1 MEIKLNMWDNNV
13 SHCSNIKEAGLR
25 CGVRNNKIPIDY
37 SQKFTWEIKKEI
49 FSFTHSKGVTVFT
62 DKYFH
67 PKIINSVSSDIKIG
81 LIFEP
86 KGYDPHAYSSAEN
99 VEHLLDFIF
108 TFDEYLL
115 EKNPLKYKFYPAD
128 WVCIEKESN
137 KIHPKNKIASMIYSH
152 KGGMDRTLRGEVA
165 NVFGYKLSLYGSGSP
180 NGPLDIKSQ
189 SLNDY
194 MFSVVM
200 ENSIADNYYTEKII
214 DCFITGNI
222 PIYRGCKNIGKF
234 FDKRGIIEF
243 NNIEDLRHIL
253 DSLTPQK
260 YEEMLPYVK
269 INFELALKYQN
280 PDNILYDLINKCL
293 NNVEYKTIKEFT
305 YGK

>member
-1 MEIKLNMWDNNV
+1 MEIKLNLWDNNV
-13 SHCSNIKEAGLR
+13 AHCSNIKEAGLR

-37 SQKFTWEIKKEI
+37 TQKFQWDKKQKT
-49 FSFTHSKGVTVFT
+49 FSFTHLKGVTIFT
-62 DKYFH
+62 DKYLQAD
-67 PKIINSVSSDIKIG
+67 IINSVSSDVKIG

-86 KGYDPHAYSSAEN
+86 KGYDPQAYSNAES

-115 EKNPLKYKFYPAD
+115 SKNPQKYKFYPAD

-137 KIHPKNKIASMIYSH
+137 KIHPKNKLVSMTYSH

-165 NVFGYKLSLYGSGSP
+165 NSFSYKLSLYGSGSP

-194 MFSVVM
+194 MFSIVM
-200 ENSIADNYYTEKII
+200 ENSIANNYYTEKII

-222 PIYRGCKNIGKF
+222 PVYRGCKNIGKF
-234 FDKRGIIEF
+234 FNKKGIIEF
-243 NNIEDLRHIL
+243 NDVQDLRHTL
-253 DSLTPQK
+253 DSLSIEK
-260 YEEMLPYVK
+260 YKEMMPYVK
-269 INFELALKYQN
+269 ENFEIAKKYSN
-280 PDNILYDLINKCL
+280 PDNILYDLILKCL
-293 NNVEYKTIKEFT
+293 NDINYKTINEF
-305 YGK
+305 YI

>member
-137 KIHPKNKIASMIYSH
+137 KIHPKNKISSIIYSH
-152 KGGMDRTLRGEVA
+152 KGGMDSSLR
-165 NVFGYKLSLYGSGSP
+165 
-180 NGPLDIKSQ
+180 
-189 SLNDY
+189 
-194 MFSVVM
+194 
-200 ENSIADNYYTEKII
+200 
-214 DCFITGNI
+214 
-222 PIYRGCKNIGKF
+222 
-234 FDKRGIIEF
+234 
-243 NNIEDLRHIL
+243 
-253 DSLTPQK
+253 
-260 YEEMLPYVK
+260 
-269 INFELALKYQN
+269 
-280 PDNILYDLINKCL
+280 
-293 NNVEYKTIKEFT
+293 
-305 YGK
+305 

>member
-99 VEHLLDFIF
+99 V
-108 TFDEYLL
+108 
-115 EKNPLKYKFYPAD
+115 
-128 WVCIEKESN
+128 
-137 KIHPKNKIASMIYSH
+137 ASMIYSH

-280 PDNILYDLINKCL
+280 PDNI
-293 NNVEYKTIKEFT
+293 
-305 YGK
+305 